1 MNHYDDFRPD
11 VAQMLKTQD
20 ATLRPPTPGA
30 RSGAGQGSVGRLASR
45 ARLYGL
51 GALVKSGLHR
61 RLMYANLRLAWFFD
75 FQRYWVGELGN
86 RPIQPHDFYFL
97 HGVYRQRLQDMRF
110 DHMSD
115 PALASDDKHLESWRD
130 SRVVYH
136 LFAHAYRQALSPLR
150 AHPFTKFVPRG
161 GRVVEYGCGTAPIL
175 TALARHYRHLDLEC
189 VGADI
194 PHLLFHYARW
204 KFRADD
210 FITMVAIEPNDDA
223 PLQGRYDTVFCLE
236 VFEHLPQAA
245 RDARALSPSAEA
257 RRASRVRLH
266 PFRWIAPRSRHRRGA
281 SRPPGGAAI
290 HPRPLRYRARAS
302 AHRRLERRALG
313 RAKALAVL
321 RRLTG
326 CARSVVRDRQV
337 LRVTRRSP
345 GC

>member
-11 VAQMLKTQD
+11 VAQMLKEQD
-20 ATLRPPTPGA
+20 AKLRPPTPGA
-30 RSGAGQGSVGRLASR
+30 RGGAGLGSIGRLASR

-61 RLMYANLRLAWFFD
+61 RLMYANLRLGWFFE

-210 FITMVAIEPNDDA
+210 FVTMVPIEPNNDT

-236 VFEHLPQAA
+236 VFEHLPRPLAT
-245 RDARALSPSAEA
+245 LEHFY
-257 RRASRVRLH
+257 RVLK
-266 PFRWIAPRSRHRRGA
+266 
-281 SRPPGGAAI
+281 PGGHLVFDYIHSDGSPLGLDTAAALRD
-290 HPRPLRYRARAS
+290 RPAALRYVLEHFDIVQGRVSTDGSNVEPSVARK
-302 AHRRLERRALG
+302 R
-313 RAKALAVL
+313 
-321 RRLTG
+321 
-326 CARSVVRDRQV
+326 
-337 LRVTRRSP
+337 
-345 GC
+345 

>member
-11 VAQMLKTQD
+11 VAQLLKEQD
-20 ATLRPPTPGA
+20 AKIRPTTPGV
-30 RSGAGQGSVGRLASR
+30 RSGAGRGPFSRLASR

-75 FQRYWVGELGN
+75 FQHYWVGELGN

-150 AHPFTKFVPRG
+150 AHRFTKFAPRG

-210 FITMVAIEPNDDA
+210 FITMVAIEPNNDA
-223 PLQGRYDTVFCLE
+223 PLPGSYDTVFCLE
-236 VFEHLPQAA
+236 VFEHLPRPLATLEHFHRVLKPGGHLVFDYIHSDGSPLGLDTAA
-245 RDARALSPSAEA
+245 ALRDRPAAL
-257 RRASRVRLH
+257 RFILDHFDIVQGRVRTDGSNVE
-266 PFRWIAPRSRHRRGA
+266 PSV
-281 SRPPGGAAI
+281 
-290 HPRPLRYRARAS
+290 ARK
-302 AHRRLERRALG
+302 R
-313 RAKALAVL
+313 
-321 RRLTG
+321 
-326 CARSVVRDRQV
+326 
-337 LRVTRRSP
+337 
-345 GC
+345 